1 MPLSS
6 YNQDARRRLI
16 RIASGLISDDVDVF
30 ITEDNDYSPGWCVLN
45 CKKHHCIMTLNF
57 DRVMGVSLTFDT
69 KPNRVCGT
77 GFACLPD
84 GLASVSPAELD
95 EACRTGWRRYYA
107 EGKNAPLYQSMQDYF
122 RNNQYAKFVKLEPE
136 VM

>member
-1 MPLSS
+1 MPLSP
-6 YNQDARRRLI
+6 YYQDTRRRLI
-16 RIASGLISDDVDVF
+16 QIASGLISEDTDVF
-30 ITEDNDYSPGWCVLN
+30 ITKDTEQSPGYCVLN

-95 EACRTGWRRYYA
+95 EACLIGWRRYRT

-122 RNNQYAKFVKLEPE
+122 RNNTYSQFEKLEPE

>member
-1 MPLSS
+1 MPLSP
-6 YNQDARRRLI
+6 YYQDTRRRLI
-16 RIASGLISDDVDVF
+16 QIASGLISEDTDVF
-30 ITEDNDYSPGWCVLN
+30 ITKDTEQSPGYCVLN

-95 EACRTGWRRYYA
+95 EACLTGWRRYRT

-122 RNNQYAKFVKLEPE
+122 RNNAYSQFVKLAPE

>member
-6 YNQDARRRLI
+6 YNQDTRRRLI
-16 RIASGLISDDVDVF
+16 HIASGLISDDVDVF

-45 CKKHHCIMTLNF
+45 CKKHNCIMTLNLE
-57 DRVMGVSLTFDT
+57 RVMALRLCLEI
-69 KPNRVCGT
+69 KANRVYDA

-84 GLASVSPAELD
+84 GLASISPEDLD

-122 RNNQYAKFVKLEPE
+122 RNNQYATFIKLEPG
-136 VM
+136 VT

>member
-1 MPLSS
+1 MPLSP
-6 YNQDARRRLI
+6 YYQDTRRRLI
-16 RIASGLISDDVDVF
+16 QIASGLISEDTDVF
-30 ITEDNDYSPGWCVLN
+30 ITKEAEQSPGYCILN

-95 EACRTGWRRYYA
+95 EACLTGWRRYRT

-122 RNNQYAKFVKLEPE
+122 RNNAYAKFEKLEPE

>member
-1 MPLSS
+1 MPLSP
-6 YNQDARRRLI
+6 YNQDTRRRLI

-57 DRVMGVSLTFDT
+57 DRVMGV
-69 KPNRVCGT
+69 CGT

-84 GLASVSPAELD
+84 GLASVSPEDLD

-122 RNNQYAKFVKLEPE
+122 RNNTYAQFEKLEPE